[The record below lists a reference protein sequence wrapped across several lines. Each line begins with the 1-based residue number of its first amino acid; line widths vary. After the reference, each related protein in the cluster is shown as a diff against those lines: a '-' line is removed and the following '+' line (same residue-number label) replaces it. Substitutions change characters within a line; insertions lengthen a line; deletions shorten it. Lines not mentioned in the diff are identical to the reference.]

1 MVVQYSE
8 LQKQQYGISSSFE
21 TGDVNSGLGFREHT
35 LFTQLSIKTPK
46 KKTKKNTEFYHQETL
61 LKFMGE
67 K

>member
-46 KKTKKNTEFYHQETL
+46 KKKQKKKLNSIIKRL
-61 LKFMGE
+61 C
-67 K
+67 